1 MAVRQLKP
9 DFSYDVTEPVII
21 LSEKNPALSL
31 RFQTVDQPPSGP
43 QLSGKYIHLTMTL
56 DQAMLLL
63 AHLQAVQRHI
73 GAPVPDVQATPIHVP
88 PAKDR
93 N

>member
-1 MAVRQLKP
+1 MQA
-9 DFSYDVTEPVII
+9 DFNFDVALPEII
-21 LSEKNPALSL
+21 LSAKNPALAL

-56 DQAMLLL
+56 GQAMLLL
-63 AHLQAVQRHI
+63 AQLQKVQQHL
-73 GAPVPDVQATPIHVP
+73 GAPIPSVEPKPIYVP